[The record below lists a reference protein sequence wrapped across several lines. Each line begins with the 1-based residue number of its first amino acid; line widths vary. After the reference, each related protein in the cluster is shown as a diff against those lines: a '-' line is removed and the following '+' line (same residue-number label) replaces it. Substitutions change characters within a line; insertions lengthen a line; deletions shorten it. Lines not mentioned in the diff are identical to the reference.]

1 MLKYQRLL
9 CRRFGGLAAA
19 GTALDGQTRREA
31 VSCSPASRSTGLPI
45 WHSSPL
51 LLALNSSMRLASILP
66 LAASPIRAL
75 NDSNSQPEAIAIMA
89 ADPDHL
95 LRGDDAPPTLPI
107 LPVRNTVLF
116 PGVVLPV
123 TVTRKKSVKLVRKAY
138 AADKLLGVVAQQ
150 NPDADEPATD
160 ELHAVGTL
168 ARILKLLEQP
178 DGQITI
184 ILQGQV
190 RFTVEEQL
198 SFTPLI
204 ARVSYFDEVA
214 LNPEIPGEFGLL
226 QALREAATKVL
237 ELTPEIPMEARAM
250 LDGIQSPAFLTH
262 FLSSNVQLDLPA
274 KQRLLALADP
284 EAQARLLLEA
294 LLSQAELLEIK
305 QDIRSKTHTGI
316 DAQQREYFLRQQL
329 KTLQDELGQEG
340 PDEDVHRLR
349 ARAETKKWPEAVA
362 LHFKKEMDKLARTNP
377 MAPDFSVSMNYVE
390 FMLDLPWGEFTKD
403 KFNLKQTKKILDA
416 DHFGLEKV
424 KERIL
429 EYIAVL
435 KLKQDLKAPILC
447 LYGPP
452 GVGKTSLGRSI
463 ATAMGRK
470 YIRMSLGGVRDEAEI
485 RGHRKTYVGAM
496 PGRIIAQIK
505 KVGVSNPVII
515 LDEIDKVSSDFRGDP
530 SSALLEVLDP
540 EQNATFTDN
549 YLEVEYDLSKV
560 LFIATANSLETIQ
573 PALRDRMEIIDLTG
587 YTQEE
592 KVQIARK
599 HLWPKQLREHGLGET
614 EVKITDAALHR
625 VADDYTRESGVRG
638 LERKLAALTRNL
650 ARRKAGKEPVP
661 VVMEPADVRKILGAA
676 IFDRDQ
682 YQDND
687 IAGVV
692 TGLAWTSVGGDILF
706 VESLLSRGRGK
717 LTLSGQLGDVMKE
730 SAITALS
737 YLRSRAD
744 EIGIDY
750 RLFEQ
755 YDLHIHFP
763 EGAVPKDGP
772 SAGIAI
778 FTSMASA
785 FTQRRVR
792 PRLAMTGEIT
802 LRGKVLPVGGIK
814 EKLLAARRAGMT
826 DIILCP
832 KNRKD
837 IEEIQAD
844 YLKGLTIHYADRVDD
859 VLRVALLDELVPNP
873 QKLPVRDEPLPVV
886 GPSVE
891 VQ

>member
-1 MLKYQRLL
+1 MSFDLSRS
-9 CRRFGGLAAA
+9 GHLAA
-19 GTALDGQTRREA
+19 GGPD
-31 VSCSPASRSTGLPI
+31 SPS
-45 WHSSPL
+45 
-51 LLALNSSMRLASILP
+51 
-66 LAASPIRAL
+66 
-75 NDSNSQPEAIAIMA
+75 EAIAIMA

-95 LRGDDAPPTLPI
+95 LPAADAPDVLAL

-123 TVTRKKSVKLVRKAY
+123 TVTRKKSIRLVRKL
-138 AADKLLGVVAQQ
+138 AAKNEKLVGVVAQRH
-150 NPDADEPATD
+150 PDADEPNTD
-160 ELHAVGTL
+160 DLHPVGTL
-168 ARILKLLEQP
+168 ARILKLIDQP
-178 DGQITI
+178 DDTVTI

-190 RFTVEEQL
+190 RFQVGEQL
-198 SFTPLI
+198 TYTPQLT
-204 ARVSYFDEVA
+204 ARVTYFEEKALDSEVD
-214 LNPEIPGEFGLL
+214 GELVLL
-226 QALREAATKVL
+226 QSLREAAAKVL

-250 LDGIQSPAFLTH
+250 LDGIQSPAFLIH
-262 FLSSNVQLDLPA
+262 FLSSNVQLELPA
-274 KQRLLALADP
+274 KQQLLELASP
-284 EAQARLLLEA
+284 EAQGRLLLEA
-294 LLSQAELLEIK
+294 LLRQIELLEIK
-305 QDIRSKTHTGI
+305 NDIRTKVHTGI
-316 DAQQREYFLRQQL
+316 DAEQREYFLRKQL
-329 KTLQDELGQEG
+329 KTLQDELGQGEG
-340 PDEDVHRLR
+340 SPEGDVAALRLR
-349 ARAETKKWPEAVA
+349 AQSKKWSEATA
-362 LHFKKEMDKLARTNP
+362 KHFDKELSKLSRLNQ
-377 MAPDFSVSMNYVE
+377 MSPDYPVTLNYVE
-390 FMLDLPWGEFTKD
+390 FLLDLPWGETTKD
-403 KFNLKQTKKILDA
+403 KFNLKNTKKILDA

-429 EYIAVL
+429 EYLAVL

-463 ATAMGRK
+463 ATALGRK
-470 YIRMSLGGVRDEAEI
+470 YVRLSLGGVRDEAEI

-496 PGRIIAQIK
+496 PGRIISQIK
-505 KVGVSNPVII
+505 KAGVSNPVII

-540 EQNATFTDN
+540 EQNSTFTDN
-549 YLEVEYDLSKV
+549 YLEVEYDLSRV

-592 KVQIARK
+592 KVQIAKK

-614 EVKITDAALHR
+614 EVKISDASLHR
-625 VADDYTRESGVRG
+625 VADDYTRESGVRS
-638 LERKLAALTRNL
+638 LERQLAALTRNL
-650 ARRKAGKEPVP
+650 ARRKASKEALPAQI
-661 VVMEPADVRKILGAA
+661 EPTDVQKILGAPR
-676 IFDRDQ
+676 FERDKD
-682 YQDND
+682 QDHD
-687 IAGVV
+687 TAGVV

-744 EIGIDY
+744 ELGIDY

-763 EGAVPKDGP
+763 EGGIPKDGP

-778 FTSMASA
+778 FTSIASA
-785 FTQRRVR
+785 YTQRQVR
-792 PRLAMTGEIT
+792 PRMAMTGEIT
-802 LRGKVLPVGGIK
+802 LRGRVLPVGGIK
-814 EKLLAARRAGMT
+814 EKLLAARRAGIDM
-826 DIILCP
+826 IILSP

-837 IEEIQAD
+837 VEEIPAE
-844 YLKGLTIHYADRVDD
+844 YLKGVQIKYAERVDD
-859 VLRVALLDELVPNP
+859 VLAVALLPELVARP
-873 QKLPVRDEPLPVV
+873 QKLPVRDEAPLPA